1 MPNAARSSQSSP
13 ATRRAPRRLA
23 ALALTAA
30 AVSALAAGPAVA
42 AKSTGKPGTGGTG
55 GTTAAPNLVVSTPWR
70 LGAFPVRCDPIL
82 GGCTSPDGH
91 VTLQWFRS
99 GAPVDAGHDLPSS
112 ITVTNTGGV
121 KSAATTGTFSFARVT
136 ETGVGQE
143 DFRLYW
149 AVVPGVRGTGT
160 VSGTR
165 GTSISFPVPSL
176 APGASVKV
184 DLTYALYGAPGASI
198 KGSGTTTS
206 TRIAPVSGE
215 TSTADNTLTTT
226 SGSYDGQG

>member
-1 MPNAARSSQSSP
+1 
-13 ATRRAPRRLA
+13 
-23 ALALTAA
+23 
-30 AVSALAAGPAVA
+30 
-42 AKSTGKPGTGGTG
+42 
-55 GTTAAPNLVVSTPWR
+55 VVSTPWR
-70 LGAFPVRCDPIL
+70 AGAFPVRCDPIL
-82 GGCTSPDGH
+82 GGCESPDGH

-99 GAPVDAGHDLPSS
+99 GAPVTAGHDLPSS
-112 ITVTNTGGV
+112 LTVTNTGGT
-121 KSAATTGTFSFARVT
+121 KSAGTTGTFSFTRVT

-143 DFRLYW
+143 DLRLYW

-165 GTSISFPVPSL
+165 GTTISFPVPSL

-198 KGSGTTTS
+198 NGSGTTTS

-215 TSTADNTLTTT
+215 TSTADNSLTTT
-226 SGSYDGQG
+226 SGSYYGQG